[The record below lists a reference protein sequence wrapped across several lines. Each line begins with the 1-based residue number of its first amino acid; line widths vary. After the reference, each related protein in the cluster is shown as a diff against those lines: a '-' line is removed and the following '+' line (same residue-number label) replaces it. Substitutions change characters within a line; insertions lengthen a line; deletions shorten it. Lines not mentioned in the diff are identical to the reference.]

1 MGSRAMT
8 LPDGVTLLATVCN
21 TTPNAVPYALWMARG
36 AEQYL
41 VDLSDVLGKSGDGGL
56 TGLARVGDRIY
67 AAVQSNNPRILV
79 LDHQLTPIGSLTS
92 TEFKDIH
99 SIHCSRD
106 GLIVCAT
113 GAQSVLR
120 VDVTDSTTARLCEF
134 DANVHLNCACFD
146 ASDLLVCCHYPERVL
161 RGVDGAGGGVIN
173 ATTRQM
179 VLAGLTQPHS
189 LEPDGAAFLVLD
201 SDGHRLIR
209 FDHSG
214 ILQQQALTGFLRGMA
229 TARGSLFVAS
239 SAGRVISRKN
249 PAAPPGQQF
258 WQNVA
263 EPVVIHELDHATLAR
278 KAAHVPLLAGFELY
292 ELLAFDDTDGLMPNP
307 ERLLVPD
314 LNAIARVYY
323 EAAKRALAQVPR
335 QT

>member
-1 MGSRAMT
+1 MRSGWRAGRT
-8 LPDGVTLLATVCN
+8 STWSTCRTSSGQL
-21 TTPNAVPYALWMARG
+21 
-36 AEQYL
+36 
-41 VDLSDVLGKSGDGGL
+41 GDGGL

-79 LDHQLTPIGSLTS
+79 LDHRLTPIGAIISP
-92 TEFKDIH
+92 EFKDIH
-99 SIHCSRD
+99 SIHCSGD

-120 VDVTDSTTARLCEF
+120 VDVTDRATTRLCAF

-146 ASDLLVCCHYPERVL
+146 ASDLPVCCHYPERVL
-161 RGVDGAGGGVIN
+161 HGAEGAGGGVIN

-189 LEPDGAAFLVLD
+189 LEPDGSAFLVLD
-201 SDGHRLIR
+201 SDGRRLIR
-209 FDHSG
+209 FDHTG
-214 ILQQQALTGFLRGMA
+214 IQQQQPLTGFLHGMA

-249 PAAPPGQQF
+249 PAVPPGQQF
-258 WQNVA
+258 WLNVA

-278 KAAHVPLLAGFELY
+278 KAMHVPLLAGFEVY
-292 ELLAFDDTDGLMPNP
+292 ELVAFDDTDGLTPNRD
-307 ERLLVPD
+307 RLLVPD
-314 LNAIARVYY
+314 LHAIARVYY
-323 EAAKRALAQVPR
+323 EAAKRALAPAAR
-335 QT
+335 QS

>member
-79 LDHQLTPIGSLTS
+79 LDHQLTPKGAITS
-92 TEFKDIH
+92 PEFKDIH